1 MRAARVDA
9 PDLGYRFRS
18 LEWRCP
24 LARDGQGGWRCDG
37 ELHATGGKPFR
48 LSVALAS
55 GSTDAEL
62 SRGDARFAL
71 HRSAATPDDTML
83 DLTRVPVAWAQA
95 LSSQAWSDG
104 RLTAGTLRSEEHT
117 SELQSLMRIS
127 YAVF

>member
-1 MRAARVDA
+1 MILFFSSRR
-9 PDLGYRFRS
+9 LHT
-18 LEWRCP
+18 RCALVTVVQTCALP
-24 LARDGQGGWRCDG
+24 IY
-37 ELHATGGKPFR
+37 PFR

-104 RLTAGTLRSEEHT
+104 RLTETGRGSSRERVWQYVE
-117 SELQSLMRIS
+117 IS
-127 YAVF
+127 GDAAHVKKKQKNSKIR